1 MGKRV
6 AYQRFMGKDWQGRS
20 LSLGNLANRIKYT
33 LEGEEGKSNRDED
46 GANDGVG
53 DVVDEDADED
63 DMMVS
68 LSQRL
73 LQLEI
78 KEAQME
84 IAECEQRVAITSNQV
99 QSTTVV
105 TADDDQEEEVHQLE
119 QYRDALLQLD
129 KARERLQLAESSFG
143 ELNTAMESIS
153 DEGRDSTAIFSFPW
167 NNNNEKKNGSKN
179 KTRQRNKKTQTLLMA
194 ILDRLATQDNPPPYR
209 GAIGFPAKLDTKEEV
224 FEDSILPY
232 TSPYD
237 LLLEVIDEQLNSE
250 VMGCVL
256 EPTSLLEGNLV
267 FGGAILLKRKGVD
280 KTTTLAGE
288 EVQYTDDDDDLG
300 NEGVLPRSMYVVE
313 CFSDEA
319 VGMAMAAKAPI
330 FVEGE
335 IFSRAGSVPVK
346 LDVNKASE
354 IKSEYGNGDGWVQDM
369 ESLSFATRVPPIC
382 PTDESS
388 FMTQVEGEGVSSDK
402 DTNSVRIPMTTS
414 PQLFGNDP
422 TPQSSTT
429 SRSSSVFSTFN
440 PVKDLD
446 EYDGLSDDAKV
457 RLLLKLESFSGILP
471 RPRAV
476 RMSRTKSTNS
486 ESYDDA
492 SSLPPSALDDILI
505 PLVDESV
512 RRQYRIREAE
522 RRKDY
527 EEADALRAEVSP
539 RQTALENAQRAR
551 EEGLDDEAQRLEEE
565 AELYKLLRADI
576 TQDEGAYDRY
586 LDRDDWYERETQ
598 ARIKRLDKS
607 KFGTLLD
614 GIDLP

>member
-129 KARERLQLAESSFG
+129 KARERLLLAEYSFG

-153 DEGRDSTAIFSFPW
+153 DEGRDNTAIFSFPW
-167 NNNNEKKNGSKN
+167 NNNNEKKSESKN
-179 KTRQRNKKTQTLLMA
+179 KTRQRNKKTQTLLMY
-194 ILDRLATQDNPPPYR
+194 ILDRLAIQDNPPPYR

-267 FGGAILLKRKGVD
+267 FGGAILLRRKGVD

-422 TPQSSTT
+422 TLQSSTT

>member
-1 MGKRV
+1 
-6 AYQRFMGKDWQGRS
+6 MGKDWQGRS
-20 LSLGNLANRIKYT
+20 LSLGNLVNRIKYT
-33 LEGEEGKSNRDED
+33 LEGEERSSDGDDADYGGGHYGGDVMDED
-46 GANDGVG
+46 K
-53 DVVDEDADED
+53 D
-63 DMMVS
+63 DTMIS

-99 QSTTVV
+99 QASTTAV
-105 TADDDQEEEVHQLE
+105 TTDVDQEEEVNLLE

-129 KARERLQLAESSFG
+129 KARERLQLAESSFS

-153 DEGRDSTAIFSFPW
+153 DEGRDNTAIFSFPW
-167 NNNNEKKNGSKN
+167 NNNNEKKNEGQN
-179 KTRQRNKKTQTLLMA
+179 KTRQRSKKTQTLLA
-194 ILDRLATQDNPPPYR
+194 SILDRLATQDNPPPYR
-209 GAIGFPAKLDTKEEV
+209 GAIGYPAKLDTKEEV

-250 VMGCVL
+250 VVGCVL

-267 FGGAILLKRKGVD
+267 LGGAILLKRKGVA
-280 KTTTLAGE
+280 KSTTLAGE

-319 VGMAMAAKAPI
+319 VGVTMAAKAPI
-330 FVEGE
+330 FVAEE

-354 IKSEYGNGDGWVQDM
+354 IKSEYGNEDGWVQDM
-369 ESLSFATRVPPIC
+369 ESLSFANRVPPIC

-388 FMTQVEGEGVSSDK
+388 FMTQVEGESVSSEK
-402 DTNSVRIPMTTS
+402 ETNSVRIPMTTS

-422 TPQSSTT
+422 TPQSST
-429 SRSSSVFSTFN
+429 SGRSSSVFSTFN

-446 EYDGLSDDAKV
+446 EYDGLSDDAKA

-471 RPRAV
+471 RPREV

-492 SSLPPSALDDILI
+492 SSLPPSSLDDILI

-512 RRQYRIREAE
+512 RRQYRIRDAE

-527 EEADALRAEVSP
+527 EEADALRADVSP
-539 RQTALENAQRAR
+539 RQIALENAQRAR
-551 EEGLDDEAQRLEEE
+551 EEGLDDESQRLEEE
-565 AELYKLLRADI
+565 AELYKSLRADI
-576 TQDEGAYDRY
+576 TQDEGDYSRY